1 MEFLNTENILQ
12 KERNLIYE
20 PDAVAINDNEDEDIK
35 VYQEKNEETILPNAY
50 LFEPQK
56 IKIKKDNSS
65 ALEISISLLA
75 VIGFVCGIIFCG
87 SFFSFL
93 SETYLNEF
101 LKGRIQN
108 GFFANACVSFFSM
121 GAFVIFGF
129 STGLSCISQPIAILL
144 PAVKCVGS
152 GIALA
157 SFIKAYGL
165 LNGLLSFS
173 AFVLPSFVMG
183 TLITLYIC
191 RCAVKTSN
199 RLFLYISEK
208 NTDARPKEFYGGYL
222 SKGLIALAGCFIGG
236 IIDAVISFICSNFF
250 VI

>member
-1 MEFLNTENILQ
+1 MEFVNAENILQ

-20 PDAVAINDNEDEDIK
+20 PDAIVINENEDEDIK
-35 VYQEKNEETILPNAY
+35 VYTENSEEEAFPDTFY
-50 LFEPQK
+50 FEPQK

-65 ALEISISLLA
+65 ALPIIITLLA
-75 VIGFVCGIIFCG
+75 IIGFISGVVFCG

-93 SETYLNEF
+93 DEAYLDDF
-101 LKGRIQN
+101 LKGRISN
-108 GFFANACVSFFSM
+108 GFFSGACVSFFSM
-121 GAFVIFGF
+121 AAFVIIGF
-129 STGLSCISQPIAILL
+129 STGLSCISQPIAFLL
-144 PAVKCVGS
+144 PAVKCIGS

-157 SFIKAYGL
+157 SFVKCYGL
-165 LNGLLSFS
+165 LNGILSFS
-173 AFVLPSFVMG
+173 AFVLPSFVIG

-199 RLFLYISEK
+199 RLFLYVSGK
-208 NTDARPKEFYGGYL
+208 NTDARPREFYSGYL
-222 SKGLIALAGCFIGG
+222 TKGLIALAGCFAGG